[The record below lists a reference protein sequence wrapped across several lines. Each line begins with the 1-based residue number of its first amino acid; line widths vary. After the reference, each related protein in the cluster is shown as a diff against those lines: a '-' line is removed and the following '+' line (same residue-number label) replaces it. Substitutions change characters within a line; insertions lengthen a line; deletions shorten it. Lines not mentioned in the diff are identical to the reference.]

1 MTISIGMSF
10 LDTTPK
16 AQLMKEI
23 IEELDII
30 KIKNVCFMIDTF
42 KRVIRQAIDWKK
54 YLQKANL
61 VKKHYLKYKVNS

>member
-16 AQLMKEI
+16 TQLMKEI
-23 IEELDII
+23 IEELDVI
-30 KIKNVCFMIDTF
+30 KIKNVCSVIDTV

-54 YLQKANL
+54 IFTKDKPGKEALFKI
-61 VKKHYLKYKVNS
+61 

>member
-30 KIKNVCFMIDTF
+30 KIKNVCFVIDTF
-42 KRVIRQAIDWKK
+42 KRVIRQAID
-54 YLQKANL
+54 
-61 VKKHYLKYKVNS
+61 